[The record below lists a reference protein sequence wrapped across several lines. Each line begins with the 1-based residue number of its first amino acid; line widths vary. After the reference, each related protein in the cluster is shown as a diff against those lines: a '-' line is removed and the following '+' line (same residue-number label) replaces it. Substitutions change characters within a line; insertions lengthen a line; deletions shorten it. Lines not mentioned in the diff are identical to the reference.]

1 MLDDNQK
8 RGSIKLSGRCIWEK
22 RYPLWG
28 QLSYNIY
35 TDKST
40 ICTFTSIVWKDGDW
54 RAYIMRPYLCFSGD
68 QSAITYER
76 LSAMDTARI
85 IYIAGKTMV
94 RDIIHWQIPKFYRQV
109 KSKIGHVLTSPLRA
123 YQRRKAAKEMND
135 FFKDITIK

>member
-1 MLDDNQK
+1 
-8 RGSIKLSGRCIWEK
+8 
-22 RYPLWG
+22 
-28 QLSYNIY
+28 
-35 TDKST
+35 
-40 ICTFTSIVWKDGDW
+40 
-54 RAYIMRPYLCFSGD
+54 
-68 QSAITYER
+68 
-76 LSAMDTARI
+76 MDTARI